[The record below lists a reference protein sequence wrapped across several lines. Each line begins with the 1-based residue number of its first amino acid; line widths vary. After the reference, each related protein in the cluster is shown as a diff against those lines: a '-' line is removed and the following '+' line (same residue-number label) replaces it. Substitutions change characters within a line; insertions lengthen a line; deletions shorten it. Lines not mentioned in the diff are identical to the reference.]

1 MADLLRSSITSS
13 RPRASA
19 TTHSP
24 ARGIAREI
32 ERKLKEGRGK
42 GSGRNYKPWICVTE
56 ISSRGRS
63 HEIEGWKVGRTHH
76 LLSDLERDAFYI
88 FQWTQNI
95 TDIREQFPLPLK
107 QTIAIARQLGVR
119 HPGEQNYGTPIV
131 ITLDFL
137 LSKIA
142 ANGKKLLEANDC
154 KYTDDLDERSLEKL
168 EIARRWCEKHNISWA
183 LVTEQEIDSELV
195 ANLRFIDGAFHY
207 DDELREKYRRSG
219 ARAQRFDVGQ
229 LVGDLAEQMKA
240 APDASLS
247 SVCRGCDDRFGFA
260 QAKDFGAG
268 TCLKLARFALVHR
281 IWRVP
286 MGRRINPM
294 EPAQIADFAHASI

>member
-1 MADLLRSSITSS
+1 MGPSRTAAATPVLVTMELSPCNFGLIKRSPRNGNGHVGDYINKAGLPARANSRVVSAKARLRRPTAGPAIASPPMLLMAGGLNPMR
-13 RPRASA
+13 RKPA
-19 TTHSP
+19 THSP

-107 QTIAIARQLGVR
+107 QTIAIARQLGVP

-168 EIARRWCEKHNISWA
+168 EIALNRKSIQTW
-183 LVTEQEIDSELV
+183 
-195 ANLRFIDGAFHY
+195 LRICGSSTMPITMTTN
-207 DDELREKYRRSG
+207 SG
-219 ARAQRFDVGQ
+219 RNT
-229 LVGDLAEQMKA
+229 AEA
-240 APDASLS
+240 AP
-247 SVCRGCDDRFGFA
+247 
-260 QAKDFGAG
+260 
-268 TCLKLARFALVHR
+268 
-281 IWRVP
+281 
-286 MGRRINPM
+286 
-294 EPAQIADFAHASI
+294 AHNVSM